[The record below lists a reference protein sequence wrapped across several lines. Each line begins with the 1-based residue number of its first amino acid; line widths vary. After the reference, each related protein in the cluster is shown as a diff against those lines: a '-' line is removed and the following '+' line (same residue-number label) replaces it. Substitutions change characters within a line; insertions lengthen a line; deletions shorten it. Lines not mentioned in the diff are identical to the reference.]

1 MKIIGVG
8 LSRTGSM
15 SLRYTLDDLGFK
27 CYHMEVAA
35 RNFSR
40 GDLDLWLDF
49 MEGRTEMDWDA
60 VFKGYEATM
69 DTPPALYFEE
79 LYKKYPDAKFILT
92 VRNPENWYISLAKL
106 MNMHDT
112 LVEKLQFLPRFKA
125 FQRVYRILES
135 KLITEGNDQESLIKF
150 FNNHTESVKALIPND
165 QLLVFEVK
173 DGYKPLCEFLG
184 IPAPAEEFPHINAG
198 IEKAEKIMQS
208 MLLEDLIKIFGPWL
222 LGIIAI
228 IIVLIVLL

>member
-1 MKIIGVG
+1 MEIIGVG

-15 SLRYTLDDLGFK
+15 SLRYALDDLGFK

-35 RNFSR
+35 RTFSR

-49 MEGRTEMDWDA
+49 MEGRTDMDWDA
-60 VFKGYEATM
+60 VFDGYEATM

-79 LYKKYPDAKFILT
+79 LYKKYPNAKYILT
-92 VRNPENWYISLAKL
+92 VRNPDNWYKSLSKL

-135 KLITEGNDQESLIKF
+135 KLKTEGNDQESLINF
-150 FNNHTESVKALIPND
+150 YNNHNESVKALIPND

-173 DGYKPLCEFLG
+173 DGYKPLCDFLG

-222 LGIIAI
+222 LVIIAI
-228 IIVLIVLL
+228 IIILIVLL

>member
-15 SLRYTLDDLGFK
+15 SLRYALDDLGFK

-49 MEGRTEMDWDA
+49 MEGRTDMDWDS
-60 VFKGYEATM
+60 VFEGYEATM
-69 DTPPALYFEE
+69 DTPPALYFDE
-79 LYKKYPDAKFILT
+79 LYKKYPKAKYILT
-92 VRNPENWYISLAKL
+92 VRNSENWYKSLAKL

-135 KLITEGNDQESLIKF
+135 KLKTEGNDQESLIKF
-150 FNNHTESVKALIPND
+150 FNNHNESVKALIPND

-173 DGYKPLCEFLG
+173 DGYKPLCDFLG
-184 IPAPAEEFPHINAG
+184 IPAPTEEFPHINAG

>member
-15 SLRYTLDDLGFK
+15 SLRYALDDLGFP

-35 RNFSR
+35 RNYSR

-49 MEGRTEMDWDA
+49 MEGRTEMDWDS
-60 VFKGYEATM
+60 VFDGYEATM

-79 LYKKYPDAKFILT
+79 LYKKYPEAKYILT
-92 VRNPENWYISLAKL
+92 VRNAENWYDSLAKL

-112 LVEKLQFLPRFKA
+112 LVEKLQFLPRFKD
-125 FQRVYRILES
+125 FQRVYRLLE
-135 KLITEGNDQESLIKF
+135 KQIIANGNNRESIIQYY
-150 FNNHTESVKALIPND
+150 NDHTAAVKAAIPAD

-173 DGYKPLCEFLG
+173 EGYKPLCEFLG
-184 IPAPAEEFPHINAG
+184 IPVKEEDFPHINAG

-222 LGIIAI
+222 LGVIV
-228 IIVLIVLL
+228 IIVLLIILL